1 MKPREPIQEVEHA
14 AHGSHSDRSAI
25 LKRLN
30 RIAGQV
36 RGVSTMV
43 EDERYCIDVL
53 TQIAAIRSALDGVAM
68 QLLRGHAAGCVQD
81 AVRSGHGDE
90 AIEELMA
97 VVSRFAR

>member
-1 MKPREPIQEVEHA
+1 MKPRDPTQEVEHPV
-14 AHGSHSDRSAI
+14 HGPHSDRSAI

-43 EDERYCIDVL
+43 EEERYCIDVL

-68 QLLRGHAAGCVQD
+68 QLLRDHAAGCVQD
-81 AVRSGHGDE
+81 AVRSGHGDQ

-97 VVSRFAR
+97 VVGRFAR